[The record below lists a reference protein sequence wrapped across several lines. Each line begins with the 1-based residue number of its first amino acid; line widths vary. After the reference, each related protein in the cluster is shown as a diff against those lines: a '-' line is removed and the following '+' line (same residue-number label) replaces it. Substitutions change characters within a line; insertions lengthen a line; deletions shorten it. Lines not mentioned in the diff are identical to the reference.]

1 MERYKKKFNGVLAAL
16 IKSDDGDWVKY
27 KECETLMKVNED
39 ALFDVIKERNE
50 EIQLHKT
57 CIDELNELIS
67 KVNRWREDDLKEHQK
82 DSMQNF
88 VDIQRLGDDL
98 QELNLWNSKLMLLL
112 ILSSSFNFGAIIFF
126 ICERMGLI

>member
-1 MERYKKKFNGVLAAL
+1 MERYKKKFSGLLAAL
-16 IKSDDGDWVKY
+16 IKSDDGDWVRY
-27 KECETLMKVNED
+27 EECKALMKVNED

-112 ILSSSFNFGAIIFF
+112 ILSTAFNFGAIIFF
-126 ICERMGLI
+126 VCERMGLI